1 VHETHLI
8 CLNAPIRLAN
18 RCTSCP
24 RILHYLLK
32 ADLDQCRILSY
43 QKTREQ
49 GIPTLVDLIIYIRTA
64 TTNMLLYVRDGG
76 TTTVRDTRPLVTI
89 LVVLA
94 GLLICIGIM

>member
-8 CLNAPIRLAN
+8 CPNAPIRLAN

-32 ADLDQCRILSY
+32 ADLDQCRTLSN

-49 GIPTLVDLIIYIRTA
+49 GISTLVVLIIYIRAA
-64 TTNMLLYVRDGG
+64 TTDMLLYVRDRG
-76 TTTVRDTRPLVTI
+76 TAAVRNTRPLVTI